1 MRRGTATLKGFVPIA
16 RADARLLIL
25 GTMPGAA
32 SLAAG
37 EYYAHPRN
45 AFWPIIEAVWGIPAS
60 LPYAARARAMR
71 GQGIAIWDVVARC
84 RRHTSLDADIDRA
97 SVVVNDFAGFLQRHH
112 GLRHIAFNGTGAE
125 ALFRRH
131 VWPALPAAL
140 QQIPRVRL
148 PSTSPAHASLTLE
161 AKVDAWQSLRRYTD
175 PTCHGQ

>member
-1 MRRGTATLKGFVPIA
+1 MRRGAASLEGFAPIA

-25 GTMPGAA
+25 GSMPGAA

-60 LPYAARARAMR
+60 LPYAARTGAVR

-84 RRHTSLDADIDRA
+84 QRHTSLDADIDRA
-97 SVVVNDFAGFLQRHH
+97 SVVVNDFSGFLQRHP
-112 GLRHIAFNGTGAE
+112 GLRHIAFNGAGAE

-131 VWPALPAAL
+131 VWPALPAPL
-140 QQIPRVRL
+140 QQIPRLRL

-161 AKVDAWQSLRRYTD
+161 AKVDAWRALRRYTD
-175 PTCHGQ
+175 PTRHGQ